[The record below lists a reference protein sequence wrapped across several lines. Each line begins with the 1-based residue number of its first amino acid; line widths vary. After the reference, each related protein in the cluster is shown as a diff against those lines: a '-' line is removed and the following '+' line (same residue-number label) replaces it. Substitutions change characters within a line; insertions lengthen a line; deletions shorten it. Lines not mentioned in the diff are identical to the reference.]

1 MSDPRKIIESA
12 LERNQSALSEFES
25 KQILSAYG
33 IPVTREALVSQID
46 EAKAAASEIGYPVV
60 LKACSP
66 DLTHKTE
73 KGLIRIDL
81 RDENDLAEAFG
92 KLQTQMG
99 GQDGAL
105 LVQEMVKG
113 QREFVLGMTRDPQF
127 GPCVMFGLGGIFTE
141 VLEDVSFRMAPIEMR
156 DALEMMNEIRAH
168 KLLDAIRGMDAVD
181 RESLGE
187 SLIAVGRIGMEHEEV
202 SQIDV
207 NPMIARGSRT
217 IAVDALVVLEGGTNS
232 DG

>member
-1 MSDPRKIIESA
+1 MIESA

-33 IPVTREALVSQID
+33 IPVTREALVLQID

-66 DLTHKTE
+66 DLIHKTE
-73 KGLIRIDL
+73 KGLIRMDL
-81 RDENDLAEAFG
+81 RDENDLAEAFR
-92 KLQTQMG
+92 KLHEQIE

-113 QREFVLGMTRDPQF
+113 PREFVLGMTRDPQF

-156 DALEMMNEIRAH
+156 DAMEMMKEIRAH

-181 RESLGE
+181 REALGE

-202 SQIDV
+202 TQIDV

-217 IAVDALVVLEGGTNS
+217 IAVDALVVLERRTNS